1 MRESPSR
8 SWLPLA
14 LSVLSLLL
22 IVFSEAGFLSPFEN
36 VFHYLFDPLQRF
48 FSGLVTGIGNL
59 SGTMRDVRQLQAQ
72 VEELQK
78 QVDALEAENIQ
89 LREIKAEVETLRAQL
104 NFVDEFPILAYFG
117 ADIVEREACTT
128 YPCGQVVGAE
138 PNPYLRYVTINVGAR
153 HGVKVGM
160 PVVSGGPRLVGRIA
174 EVSPRTAKV
183 QLITDRESAVA
194 AFLQNARVTGL
205 VVGQPD
211 GSLLMQYIPQDHQI
225 DVGDIVL
232 TSGLGGTLPKGLI
245 IGQVAEV
252 LQMDYASSQAAL
264 LRPAL
269 DFSRLE
275 QVLVITSF
283 EQAALEGELPV
294 EPADEEP

>member
-1 MRESPSR
+1 MRESPTR

-14 LSVLSLLL
+14 LSVFSLLL
-22 IVFSEAGFLSPFEN
+22 IVFSEAGFLSPFES

-48 FSGLVTGIGNL
+48 L
-59 SGTMRDVRQLQAQ
+59 STFVVSLGDLSSTVRDVRELQAR
-72 VEELQK
+72 VEELQR

-117 ADIVEREACTT
+117 ADVVDRGACTT
-128 YPCGQVVGAE
+128 YPCGEVVGGE

-183 QLITDRESAVA
+183 QLITDHASSVA

-211 GSLLMQYIPQDHQI
+211 GSLLMQYIPQDQQI
-225 DVGDIVL
+225 DVGDVVL
-232 TSGLGGTLPKGLI
+232 TSGLGGTLPRGLI

-252 LQMDYASSQAAL
+252 VQMDYASSQAAL

-275 QVLVITSF
+275 QVLVITAYA
-283 EQAALEGELPV
+283 QAAPESEGQGLSLP
-294 EPADEEP
+294 

>member
-14 LSVLSLLL
+14 LSIFSLLL
-22 IVFSEAGFLSPFEN
+22 IVFSEAGFLSPFES
-36 VFHYLFDPLQRF
+36 VLHYLFDPLQRL
-48 FSGLVTGIGNL
+48 FSGFITGIGNL
-59 SGTMRDVRQLQAQ
+59 SGTVRNVRELQAK
-72 VEELQK
+72 VEELQMR
-78 QVDALEAENIQ
+78 VDALEAENIQ

-104 NFVDEFPILAYFG
+104 NFVNEFPILAYFG
-117 ADIVEREACTT
+117 ADVVDREACVT
-128 YPCGQVVGAE
+128 YPCGQVIGGE

-153 HGVKVGM
+153 HGIKVGM

-183 QLITDRESAVA
+183 QLITDRESAIA
-194 AFLQNARVTGL
+194 AYLQNARVTGL

-211 GSLLMQYIPQDHQI
+211 GSLLMQYIPQDHHI
-225 DVGDIVL
+225 EVGDIVL
-232 TSGLGGTLPKGLI
+232 TSGLGGTMPKGLI
-245 IGQVAEV
+245 LGQVAEV
-252 LQMDYASSQAAL
+252 VQMDYASSQAAL

-275 QVLVITSF
+275 QVLVITAY
-283 EQAALEGELPV
+283 EQPTPEGE
-294 EPADEEP
+294 

>member
-8 SWLPLA
+8 SWLPLV

-22 IVFSEAGFLSPFEN
+22 IVSSEAGLLSPFEG
-36 VFHYLFDPLQRF
+36 VFHYLSDPLQRF
-48 FSGLVTGIGNL
+48 FAGFVAGIGNMF
-59 SGTMRDVRQLQAQ
+59 STVRNVRALQAR
-72 VEELQK
+72 VEELQR

-104 NFVDEFPILAYFG
+104 NFVDEFPILAYLG
-117 ADIVEREACTT
+117 ADVVDRAACTT
-128 YPCGQVVGAE
+128 YPCGEVIGFE

-153 HGVKVGM
+153 QGVKVGM
-160 PVVSGGPRLVGRIA
+160 PVVSGGPRLVGRVA
-174 EVSPRTAKV
+174 EVFQRTARV

-194 AFLQNARVTGL
+194 AFLQNARTTGL

-211 GSLLMQYIPQDHQI
+211 GSLLIQYIPQDQPI
-225 DVGDIVL
+225 SVGDIVL

-252 LQMDYASSQAAL
+252 LQMDYASSQAAI

-275 QVLVITSF
+275 QVLVITAY
-283 EQAALEGELPV
+283 EQMPPEGELPAG
-294 EPADEEP
+294 PSGGGQ